1 MRIKLYKLVEY
12 SYIFLFV
19 WDILK
24 EISVNILSATSL
36 KRRRNQMS
44 TCPFKRLFGNER
56 GSVAFLHNKVQKHK
70 NNPNSPS
77 ERSKE
82 ISTYYQQ
89 LIHSSEQQPVNFV
102 DLQEQDLQNLYSIKP
117 MMEMHVDFVVEEFY
131 KQIMKTSNLMDI
143 ISRQSTVERLK
154 KTLSLYLLDMV
165 SGQIGEEYIIR
176 RKVIGNVHNRIGLYP
191 EWYIGAYSLI
201 QNQVLILLMRE
212 LEDRERVVTI
222 YNSFQKLCSLDMQIV
237 INTYIESYTSS
248 MMKLNE
254 IEELQYK
261 LNETASVLAASAEE
275 TTSSIKDKQMVV
287 HSMLSEIHSIK
298 ENAKSMIDAVATGK
312 ENVEESLM
320 KVEDVAKL
328 IQSTKEL
335 TQELSVSSNQIG
347 QVVKTIRGIS
357 NQTNILSLN
366 AAIEAARA
374 GEQGK
379 GFSVVAQEVRKLAR
393 KTESALDHIQNQIV
407 TVQSTIETFEKGF
420 QKLVNETSTFRD
432 MNHYILTILDDSVTG
447 VKSSGSQ
454 INQFSEAVQAFK
466 KTFDEIMRAS
476 DNVVEMA
483 EQLSHLNNELSD
495 KFRV

>member
-1 MRIKLYKLVEY
+1 
-12 SYIFLFV
+12 
-19 WDILK
+19 
-24 EISVNILSATSL
+24 
-36 KRRRNQMS
+36 
-44 TCPFKRLFGNER
+44 
-56 GSVAFLHNKVQKHK
+56 
-70 NNPNSPS
+70 
-77 ERSKE
+77 
-82 ISTYYQQ
+82 
-89 LIHSSEQQPVNFV
+89 
-102 DLQEQDLQNLYSIKP
+102 
-117 MMEMHVDFVVEEFY
+117 
-131 KQIMKTSNLMDI
+131 
-143 ISRQSTVERLK
+143 
-154 KTLSLYLLDMV
+154 
-165 SGQIGEEYIIR
+165 
-176 RKVIGNVHNRIGLYP
+176 
-191 EWYIGAYSLI
+191 
-201 QNQVLILLMRE
+201 
-212 LEDRERVVTI
+212 
-222 YNSFQKLCSLDMQIV
+222 
-237 INTYIESYTSS
+237 
-248 MMKLNE
+248 
-254 IEELQYK
+254 
-261 LNETASVLAASAEE
+261 
-275 TTSSIKDKQMVV
+275 
-287 HSMLSEIHSIK
+287 
-298 ENAKSMIDAVATGK
+298 
-312 ENVEESLM
+312 M